1 MKKTLSIKYKI
12 SIFAIS
18 IIIMLSFVQSF
29 TAIKASSDS
38 LVEVR
43 LEQLTSVMESKA
55 GHIENYF
62 EMTGKLLLSLANH
75 DGTKQTFDDFEDGFY
90 SLANES
96 GINIDEAK
104 KELES
109 NFKNEYIPAV
119 KYNVPH
125 ASAKRDISSY
135 LPTDPNGIVAQYLYI
150 VKNPEPVGEKNR
162 LISHPVKNASYTIYH
177 GIHHESFNKFAT
189 EYNLYDIFMV
199 DMQGNIIYT
208 DFKEKDFATNLY
220 NGPYSKSGLARA
232 FKKAIKLEEGKIA
245 FDDFEPY
252 EPSYNMSAA
261 FIATPII
268 IDGEKRGALIFQ
280 FPIAEIN
287 KVMSFNGQY
296 EKAGLGNS
304 GETYLVGQDF
314 LMRNDSRFTK
324 DIDSPIIQEL
334 QTTIGTLK
342 VETESTK
349 AALNGKSGKW
359 IISDYREVNVLSAYK
374 PLKVY
379 GEQWAIVAEIDE
391 SEALE
396 VVDSI
401 RTLLIL
407 ETLIGTLIA
416 IVILSFVLK
425 KLVSVPVGKLN
436 NMIVQIVED
445 KDLSKNI
452 EIVTHDEIGNIRKS
466 LKNFLSALRDT
477 MEGVKKSSM
486 ENLSISNQL
495 ATVSQSVE
503 LAIDKSTQMI
513 DSTTQH
519 SESARK
525 NIQIAYDN
533 SLLTQSDIEISSNQ
547 LNDAKQKVLNMVEKV
562 QESERIELE
571 MAEKLHE
578 LNNSASEVK
587 NVLNVIGDIAD
598 QTNLLAL
605 NAAIEAARAGEHG
618 RGFAVVA
625 DEVRKLAERTQKSL
639 AEINATITLIV
650 QAITDSSEQIQQ
662 NADKISLLTES
673 SYEVDNAISLATD
686 TMQKT
691 KILSQQ
697 SALSTQHSSDDI
709 NILMD
714 EIKEIQILV
723 EENKNSS
730 GEIIKTA
737 SHLQEMTEVLNV
749 KVNQF
754 RT

>member
-1 MKKTLSIKYKI
+1 LKKTLSIKYKI
-12 SIFAIS
+12 SIVTIC
-18 IIIMLSFVQSF
+18 IIILLSVVQSV

-62 EMTGKLLLSLANH
+62 DMTGKLLLSLANH

-96 GINIDEAK
+96 GIDIENAK
-104 KELES
+104 KELEN
-109 NFKNEYIPAV
+109 NFKDEYIAFV

-125 ASAKRDISSY
+125 ATQKRHISSY
-135 LPTDPNGIVAQYLYI
+135 VPKDPNGIVAQYLYI
-150 VKNPEPVGEKNR
+150 LKNQNPVGEKNK
-162 LISHPVKNASYTIYH
+162 LIDHPVKNTSYSAYH
-177 GIHHESFNKFAT
+177 SSHHESFNKFAK
-189 EYNLYDIFMV
+189 EYNRYDIFMV
-199 DMQGNIIYT
+199 DMQGNVIYT
-208 DFKEKDFATNLY
+208 DFKEKDFGTNLY
-220 NGPYSKSGLARA
+220 TGPYSKTGIAKV
-232 FKKAIKLEEGKIA
+232 FKNAIKLEEGKIV
-245 FDDFEPY
+245 FDDFKPY
-252 EPSYNMSAA
+252 EPSYNLPAA
-261 FIATPII
+261 FIATPIV

-287 KVMSFNGQY
+287 RVMSFDGKY
-296 EKAGLGNS
+296 EKAGLGKS
-304 GETYLVGQDF
+304 GETYLIGQDS
-314 LMRNDSRFTK
+314 LMRNDSRFK
-324 DIDSPIIQEL
+324 QDIDSQIIQEL
-334 QTTIGTLK
+334 QTTIGILK

-349 AALNGKSGKW
+349 AALSGKSGKW
-359 IISDYREVNVLSAYK
+359 IIPDYREINVLSAYK
-374 PLKVY
+374 PLNVFGQK
-379 GEQWAIVAEIDE
+379 WAIIAEIDE

-396 VVDSI
+396 VVDST

-407 ETLIGTLIA
+407 ETLIGALIA
-416 IVILSFVLK
+416 IILLSFALK
-425 KLVSVPVGKLN
+425 KFVSVPVTKLN
-436 NMIVQIVED
+436 RMIGEIVDE

-452 EIVTHDEIGNIRKS
+452 EIKTQDEIGNIRRS
-466 LKNFLSALRDT
+466 LKSFLIALRDT
-477 MEGVKKSSM
+477 MEGVKESSM
-486 ENLSISNQL
+486 ENLSISSQL
-495 ATVSQSVE
+495 ATVSQNVQS
-503 LAIDKSTQMI
+503 AINKSTQMI
-513 DSTTQH
+513 ESTTQR
-519 SESARK
+519 SESVRK

-547 LNDAKQKVLNMVEKV
+547 LNKAKQKVLSMVEQVK
-562 QESERIELE
+562 ESERIEVE
-571 MAEKLHE
+571 MADKLQD

-639 AEINATITLIV
+639 AEINSTITLIV

-691 KILSQQ
+691 KILSEQ
-697 SALSTQHSSDDI
+697 SALSTQNSADDI
-709 NILMD
+709 SILMK
-714 EIKEIQILV
+714 EITEIQILV

-730 GEIIKTA
+730 GEIIDTA
-737 SHLQEMTEVLNV
+737 SHLQDMTEDLNK

-754 RT
+754 KT